1 MIERSGKMTLGLR
14 NPDVYLELLKT
25 FPPRPIT
32 SEEQL
37 LATQQMIDDLLDRP
51 ELTPDERDYLDVL
64 GTLVY
69 DYEQK
74 YDPMPE
80 IYGVELLKALM
91 AEADL
96 EPQDLLPIFQTEA
109 AVSAVL
115 SSQQELTV
123 PQIQKLATFFH
134 LSPAVF
140 LEQK

>member
-1 MIERSGKMTLGLR
+1 MTLGLR
-14 NPDVYLELLKT
+14 DPEIYLELLKT

-37 LATQQMIDDLLDRP
+37 LATQQVIDDLLDRP

-80 IYGVELLKALM
+80 IQGRELLKALL

-96 EPQDLLPIFQTEA
+96 KPKDLLPIFKTEA
-109 AVSAVL
+109 AIFAIL
-115 SSQQELTV
+115 NGQQELTV
-123 PQIQKLATFFH
+123 SQIQELATFFD
-134 LSPAVF
+134 LPPIVF
-140 LEQK
+140 LERNG

>member
-1 MIERSGKMTLGLR
+1 MTLGLR
-14 NPDVYLELLKT
+14 DPELYLQLLKT

-37 LATQQMIDDLLDRP
+37 LATQQVIDDLLDRP

-80 IYGVELLKALM
+80 IQGRELLKALL

-96 EPQDLLPIFQTEA
+96 KPEDLQPIFKTEA
-109 AVSAVL
+109 AVFAVL
-115 SSQQELTV
+115 NGQQELTV
-123 PQIQKLATFFH
+123 TQIQELATFFN
-134 LSPAVF
+134 LSPIVF
-140 LEQK
+140 

>member
-1 MIERSGKMTLGLR
+1 MTLGLR
-14 NPDVYLELLKT
+14 DPELYLQLLKT

-37 LATQQMIDDLLDRP
+37 LATQQVIDDLLDRP

-80 IYGVELLKALM
+80 IQGRELLKALL

-96 EPQDLLPIFQTEA
+96 KPEDLLPIFKTEA
-109 AVSAVL
+109 AVFAVL
-115 SSQQELTV
+115 NGQQELTV
-123 PQIQKLATFFH
+123 TQIQELAAFFD
-134 LSPAVF
+134 LSPIVF
-140 LEQK
+140 LESNT

>member
-1 MIERSGKMTLGLR
+1 MTLGLR
-14 NPDVYLELLKT
+14 DPEVYLELLKT

-32 SEEQL
+32 SKEQL
-37 LATQQMIDDLLDRP
+37 LATQQVIDDLLDRS

-80 IYGVELLKALM
+80 IQGRELLKALL

-96 EPQDLLPIFQTEA
+96 KPEDLLPIFKTEA
-109 AVSAVL
+109 AVFAVL
-115 SSQQELTV
+115 KGQQELTV
-123 PQIQKLATFFH
+123 TQVQELATFFN
-134 LSPAVF
+134 LSPVVF
-140 LEQK
+140 LESNN